1 MTSDRL
7 RFYVHEH
14 HASRLH
20 WDLRLEM
27 EGVLRSWAVPK
38 GPSMDPEVRRLAI
51 LVEDHDLAY
60 GEFEG
65 VIPPGAYGAGVVML
79 WDEGTYKCQ
88 EGDPGRA
95 FRKGKMTLVLYGQK
109 LRGEFHLVRLAR
121 GGGAQWL
128 FFKARDAFA
137 QPGFDPRGTR
147 SVKTGR
153 TVEEIARN
161 ALP

>member
-1 MTSDRL
+1 MSLGRL

-14 HASRLH
+14 HASHLH
-20 WDLRLEM
+20 WDFRLEM

-51 LVEDHDLAY
+51 LVEDHELAY

-65 VIPPGAYGAGVVML
+65 VIPAGEYGAGVVML
-79 WDEGTYKCQ
+79 WDRGTYECR
-88 EGDPGRA
+88 EGDPARA
-95 FRKGKMTLVLYGQK
+95 FRRGRMTLVLHGEK

-121 GGGAQWL
+121 GDGRQWL
-128 FFKARDAFA
+128 LFKARDAHA

-153 TVEEIARN
+153 TVQEIARD
-161 ALP
+161 AGS

>member
-1 MTSDRL
+1 MTSAPR

-14 HASRLH
+14 HASHLH

-27 EGVLRSWAVPK
+27 AGVLRSWALPK
-38 GPSMDPEVRRLAI
+38 GPSLDPDVKRLAI
-51 LVEDHDLAY
+51 LVEDHELAY

-65 VIPPGAYGAGVVML
+65 VIPPGQYGAGVVML
-79 WDEGTYKCQ
+79 WDAGTYVCR
-88 EGDPGRA
+88 EGDPVRA
-95 FRKGKMTLVLYGQK
+95 FQKGKMTLVLHGQK

-121 GGGAQWL
+121 GDGRQWL
-128 FFKARDAFA
+128 FFKTRDAFA

-153 TVEEIARN
+153 TVEEIAHD
-161 ALP
+161 AHP